1 MALSP
6 TSSKRSPGDP
16 SPLRRAL
23 ALGKTPIAAAA
34 LFSLVTNLLYLALPL
49 YTTQIYSRVLMSQ
62 SGSTLI
68 VLTVGAAFVFLV
80 SSIIDHFRAQ
90 VLTSFGVV
98 FDSQMASLTF
108 AALFDAVVRR
118 KGNRAQALRDLD
130 TVRQNL
136 TGGSIGV
143 LFDLPW
149 IPIFLILLFMVDGT
163 IGAVTTAGGIVLLGL
178 ALLQD
183 RATHQAL
190 KSAGEKQ
197 IQSYSFTDAAL
208 RNGDVVRALGM
219 LPTLGR
225 HWLKLRRESINAAVH
240 AGNSAAF
247 YAGMIR
253 FVRMGI
259 QIIIIALGAWLV
271 INRSIPAGL
280 LFANMILSS
289 RALAPIERAVASWK
303 SMFDAVQAY
312 KRLDTALSDY
322 EPPTPV
328 TQLPT
333 PTGKLQ
339 VQGLNFAPAGAAAL
353 VLLNVSFDVE
363 PGEIVG
369 VVGPSGAGKSTLAR
383 ILVGIW
389 KANSGSVR
397 LDGAEVYYWDRE
409 DFGRHVSYQPQET
422 ELFAGSVRNNIAR
435 FQSDASDEDIVKAAQ
450 LAGAHEMIL
459 RLPNGYD
466 TELTEGGM
474 SLSSGQRQRVGL
486 ARTLFGDPK
495 MVVLDEPNANLDQEG
510 DAALAR
516 AIVEMKQRGTTII
529 VISHKPALI
538 EHADKVLV
546 LRPGE
551 PFLYG
556 RREEILRP
564 RPAPGAQARPVAPPP
579 PAVSAAEAKS

>member
-1 MALSP
+1 M
-6 TSSKRSPGDP
+6 SSTRSPGDP

-23 ALGKTPIAAAA
+23 ALGKAPIAAAA
-34 LFSLVTNLLYLALPL
+34 LFSLVTNLLYLALPI
-49 YTTQIYSRVLMSQ
+49 YTTQIYGRVMVSQ
-62 SGSTLI
+62 SGSSLI
-68 VLTVGAAFVFLV
+68 VLTIGAAFVFLI

-130 TVRQNL
+130 TVRQSL
-136 TGGSIGV
+136 TGGAIGV

-149 IPIFLILLFMVDGT
+149 IPIFLILLFLVDPV
-163 IGAVTTAGGIVLLGL
+163 IGAVTTAGGLALLGL
-178 ALLQD
+178 AWLQD

-197 IQSYSFTDAAL
+197 IQSYNFTDAAL

-219 LPTLGR
+219 LSTLGK
-225 HWLKLRRESINAAVH
+225 HWLHLRRESIQAGVKAGDGAAL
-240 AGNSAAF
+240 

-253 FVRMGI
+253 FVRMLI
-259 QIIIIALGAWLV
+259 QILIIAISAWLV
-271 INRSIPAGL
+271 INRTIPAGL

-289 RALAPIERAVASWK
+289 RAMAPLERAVASWK

-312 KRLDTALSDY
+312 KRLDTALADY

-328 TQLPT
+328 TQLPA
-333 PTGKLQ
+333 PTGKLS
-339 VQGLNFAPAGAAAL
+339 VESLNFAPAGVPQL
-353 VLLNVSFDVE
+353 VLLNVSFSAE
-363 PGEIVG
+363 PGETIG
-369 VVGPSGAGKSTLAR
+369 VIGPSGAGKSSLAR

-397 LDGAEVYYWDRE
+397 LDGADVYSWDRE

-422 ELFAGSVRNNIAR
+422 ELFGGTVRNNIAR
-435 FQSDASDEDIVKAAQ
+435 FDREAPDDAVIKAAQ
-450 LAGAHEMIL
+450 MAGAHEMIL

-466 TELTEGGM
+466 TELAEGGM

-486 ARTLFGDPK
+486 ARTLYGDPK
-495 MVVLDEPNANLDQEG
+495 VVVLDEPNSNLDQEG
-510 DAALAR
+510 DAALGR
-516 AIVEMKQRGTTII
+516 AMVALKERGATII

-538 EHADKVLV
+538 EHADKILV

-551 PFLYG
+551 QFLFG

-564 RPAPGAQARPVAPPP
+564 RPAPAAQPRPVPPPPPP
-579 PAVSAAEAKS
+579 PAVAASEAQS